1 MTGKESVGKIR
12 AFESVSGSSTYR
24 APANCSWRRRLVYQL
39 SEYRFG
45 FVSVWE
51 GEVVSYAWC
60 ESERL
65 DSHARRHW
73 IFVSETLVAIEGFA
87 LRTQRQIGHQ
97 QTTHKIMSIESNR
110 SAVWLLLSQVNSP
123 VRGHQWLFAISHP
136 YRGGRE

>member
-1 MTGKESVGKIR
+1 MLAKSERSR
-12 AFESVSGSSTYR
+12 
-24 APANCSWRRRLVYQL
+24 VYQVAQHTGHPQTVVGAGGWYI
-39 SEYRFG
+39 SYRNIVLGSFLFG
-45 FVSVWE
+45 E

-73 IFVSETLVAIEGFA
+73 IFVSETLVAIGGFA